1 MQIGVLYC
9 PILAILIA
17 FCANLVILSAITNS
31 FVRFFIVFYGAY
43 VNKIAVLLIEK

>member
-17 FCANLVILSAITNS
+17 FYANLVILSAITNC
-31 FVRFFIVFYGAY
+31 FVRFFIVFYGVY
-43 VNKIAVLLIEK
+43 VDKIAVLLIEK